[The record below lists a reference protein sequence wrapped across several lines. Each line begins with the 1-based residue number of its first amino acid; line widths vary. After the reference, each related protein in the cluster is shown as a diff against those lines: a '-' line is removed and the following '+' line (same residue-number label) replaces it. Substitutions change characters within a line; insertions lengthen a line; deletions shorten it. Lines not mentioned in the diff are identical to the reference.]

1 MISEEVRVRF
11 APSPT
16 GYVHVGSLR
25 TALFN
30 YLFAKKHNGKLII
43 RIEDTD
49 RTRFV
54 EGSIENLVKVL
65 SDLGIDYDEG
75 PMWGGDYGP
84 YFQSERLDIY
94 KKYCD
99 ELVEKGFAYYA
110 FETPEEL
117 DEMRKMQ
124 QLEGRQ
130 TAYDRRARN
139 LTPEEVRKNLK
150 EGKPYVI
157 RLKVPL
163 NEEVKFDD
171 IIKGTIKFETNQVDD
186 QVLLK
191 SDGFPTYHLANVVDD
206 HLMEITHI
214 IRGEEWITSVPK
226 HILLYNAFGWEI
238 PKMAHVPLLLNPD
251 KSKLSKRQGD
261 VAVEDYLRKGY
272 LKEAFL
278 NFIALLGWHPAH
290 SNIEGEK
297 HEKKDDKESKANEE
311 IMSMEELIKNFSLER
326 VQIAGAVFDLNK
338 LNWMNNEY
346 IKSYDLDNLLE
357 ISMPYF
363 AGTELDLNDKEKLKF
378 ILSTIR
384 VYLEKLSDIPGQT
397 RVLEKDNITIP
408 SEFKEIVYNE
418 NSKKVFEAL
427 IAKLQGINEI
437 TPDWF
442 KNTLNEVGKE
452 TEVKGK
458 NLFKPVRIALTGE
471 EHGPELPN
479 IATIYGKD
487 KLIQFL
493 QSASNPS

>member
-16 GYVHVGSLR
+16 GFVHVGSLR

-30 YLFAKKHNGKLII
+30 YLFARKHNGKFII
-43 RIEDTD
+43 RVEDTD
-49 RTRFV
+49 RTRLV

-65 SDLGIDYDEG
+65 ADLGIDYDEG
-75 PMWGGDYGP
+75 PIKGGDYGP
-84 YFQSERLDIY
+84 YSQSERLEIY

-99 ELVEKGFAYYA
+99 ELVQKGFAYYA
-110 FETPEEL
+110 FETAEEL

-130 TAYDRRARN
+130 TTYNRRARN
-139 LTPEEVRKNLK
+139 LTPEEVKKNLE

-163 NEEVKFDD
+163 NEEVRFDD
-171 IIKGTIKFETNQVDD
+171 IVRGTIKFETNQVDD

-206 HLMEITHI
+206 HLMKITHI

-238 PKMAHVPLLLNPD
+238 PQMAHVPLLLNPD

-261 VAVEDYLRKGY
+261 VAVEDYTRKGY

-278 NFIALLGWHPAH
+278 NFIALLGWHPSH
-290 SNIEGEK
+290 EEVK
-297 HEKKDDKESKANEE
+297 HDKHDESKNEE
-311 IMSMEELIKNFSLER
+311 LMSLSELINNFSLER
-326 VQIAGAVFDLNK
+326 VQVAGAVFDINK

-346 IKSYDLDNLLE
+346 IKSYDLDKLLDLS
-357 ISMPYF
+357 IPYF
-363 AGTELDLNDKEKLKF
+363 AGTSLDLNDREKLKL
-378 ILSTIR
+378 ILNTIR
-384 VYLEKLSDIPGQT
+384 VYLEKLDDIPGK
-397 RVLEKDNITIP
+397 VKIFEKDSITIP
-408 SEFKEIVYNE
+408 GEFKEIIYNE
-418 NSKKVFEAL
+418 NSKKVFEEL
-427 IAKLQGINEI
+427 TAKIQEINEV
-437 TPDWF
+437 TPEWF
-442 KNTLNEVGKE
+442 KNTLNEIGKE
-452 TEVKGK
+452 TGVKGK
-458 NLFKPVRIALTGE
+458 NLFKPVRVALTGE

-479 IATIYGKD
+479 IASIYGKE
-487 KLIQFL
+487 KLIKFL
-493 QSASNPS
+493 QSACNPS

>member
-30 YLFAKKHNGKLII
+30 YLFAKKNNGKLII
-43 RIEDTD
+43 RVEDTD
-49 RTRFV
+49 QTRLV

-65 SDLGIDYDEG
+65 ADLGIDYDEG
-75 PMWGGDYGP
+75 PGKEGEYGP

-110 FETPEEL
+110 FETSEEL

-139 LTPEEVRKNLK
+139 LTAEEVKKNLE

-171 IIKGTIKFETNQVDD
+171 IVKGTIKFESNQVDD

-206 HLMEITHI
+206 HLMKITHI

-261 VAVEDYLRKGY
+261 VAVEDYLQKGY

-278 NFIALLGWHPAH
+278 NFIALLGWHPGQEEI
-290 SNIEGEK
+290 N
-297 HEKKDDKESKANEE
+297 HEKKDDQKDGHKNEE
-311 IMSMEELIKNFSLER
+311 IMSLDDLIKNFSLER
-326 VQIAGAVFDLNK
+326 VQVAGAVFDVNK

-346 IKSYDLDNLLE
+346 IKTYDLDKLME

-363 AGTELDLNDKEKLKF
+363 AGSELDLNDKEKLRL

-384 VYLEKLSDIPGQT
+384 VYLEKLTDIPGQ
-397 RVLEKDNITIP
+397 VKIFEKKTIEIP
-408 SEFKEIVYNE
+408 LEFKEIVYNE

-427 IAKLQGINEI
+427 IGKLQEINEVK
-437 TPDWF
+437 PDWF
-442 KNTLNEVGKE
+442 KNILNEVGKE
-452 TEVKGK
+452 TGVKGK

-479 IATIYGKD
+479 IAAIYGKD

-493 QSASNPS
+493 QSATIPS

>member
-30 YLFAKKHNGKLII
+30 YLFAKKHNGKFII
-43 RIEDTD
+43 RVEDTD
-49 RTRFV
+49 QTRLV

-75 PMWGGDYGP
+75 HVKGGDYGP

-110 FETPEEL
+110 FETAEEL

-139 LTPEEVRKNLK
+139 LTPEEVKKNLY

-171 IIKGTIKFETNQVDD
+171 IVKGTIKFESNQVDD

-206 HLMEITHI
+206 HLMKITHI

-238 PKMAHVPLLLNPD
+238 PQMAHVPLLLNPD

-272 LKEAFL
+272 LREAFL
-278 NFIALLGWHPAH
+278 NFIALLGWHP
-290 SNIEGEK
+290 SYEET
-297 HEKKDDKESKANEE
+297 HEKKEDKDNRSNEE
-311 IMSMEELIKNFSLER
+311 IMSMDELINSFSLER
-326 VQIAGAVFDLNK
+326 VQVAGAVFDVNK

-346 IKSYDLDNLLE
+346 IKSYDLDKLME

-363 AGTELDLNDKEKLKF
+363 ADSELDLNDKEKLKL

-384 VYLEKLSDIPGQT
+384 VYLEKLSDIPGQIKIF
-397 RVLEKDNITIP
+397 EKKTITIP
-408 SEFKEIVYNE
+408 LEFKEIVYNE
-418 NSKKVFEAL
+418 NSKKVFEVL
-427 IAKLQGINEI
+427 IVKLQEINEV

-452 TEVKGK
+452 TGVKGK
-458 NLFKPVRIALTGE
+458 NLFKPVRVALTGE

-493 QSASNPS
+493 QSAINPS